1 MNYRI
6 PLFKIAQE
14 DFNSIEYV
22 LKNSIL
28 KTHARITRN
37 KTIKKLNNLNIRL
50 NTNDLLVNS
59 QFNNNIAE
67 EILLHTANPVFDL
80 SNSLDNDEIGL
91 LGKGLKYGIK
101 KRTFNKF
108 EILTRFEELA
118 QNLDKE
124 DITDVGSND
133 IYETTPK
140 ESFLQKLSNLTY
152 GFIESAKTPQSSLTF
167 DEEKT
172 LLKLKSKVK
181 DNELIVSKSDKG
193 NATVVTNKAEYIEK
207 METILSDKTKFE
219 LLENQSEN
227 LIQKMEDSFNTYLY
241 NIKDKYEKVITYDEK
256 GKKTV
261 ENVLKTQGSIN
272 QRIYKQIYSTGA
284 RCGVA
289 YGLTK
294 VHKNGN
300 PIRPIISTIGTY
312 NYKAS
317 DYLTKVLTSAIKEK
331 GGFKYVVKDSFDFI
345 NKLSQ
350 IKLEEGECLISFDV
364 ESLFTNVPIDE
375 TIEIIK
381 NTFFTL
387 KNNSNKIRANAK
399 DDSRYEGKL
408 DNMKF
413 EVFEKLYRKC
423 LQESIFMFNNKLF
436 KQINGVSMGNKL
448 GPTTSDFFMND
459 FENKHMEQLRYLGVK
474 HWFRY
479 VDDTFVIV
487 KNINQAD
494 DILNY
499 LNKQHNT
506 IKFTMEKEISNKINF
521 LDITI
526 KRKSDLTFET
536 STYRKPTF
544 TGVML
549 NWNSLTSIKYKTGL
563 IRCLLDRSYKIC
575 SSEKQKEIEMAQ
587 LRLLL
592 LKNNYPI
599 QIIEREFKRF
609 INAKSKE
616 LDNKLI
622 DDEIKIKYLSLPYI
636 NDKTEVISTKIKD
649 LVKQYYP
656 KIHLRVAFKSPAQ
669 LGDHFPFKDKVN
681 DPSKQSFVVYH
692 AKCMDC
698 ENDYIGMT
706 TQILNE
712 RIHEHLTDKDSHIY
726 QHIHASQP
734 KHRMDF
740 ENIVILDRASNAL
753 KLQYKEML
761 YIRKLNPSL
770 NRQMNSELFSFVIR
784 NAIKDSDITKDIQK
798 YLKSNKNEKRS

>member
-1 MNYRI
+1 M
-6 PLFKIAQE
+6 
-14 DFNSIEYV
+14 
-22 LKNSIL
+22 
-28 KTHARITRN
+28 
-37 KTIKKLNNLNIRL
+37 

-59 QFNNNIAE
+59 QFNNNTAE

-331 GGFKYVVKDSFDFI
+331 GGFKYVVKYSFDFI
-345 NKLSQ
+345 NKLSLH
-350 IKLEEGECLISFDV
+350 K
-364 ESLFTNVPIDE
+364 
-375 TIEIIK
+375 
-381 NTFFTL
+381 
-387 KNNSNKIRANAK
+387 
-399 DDSRYEGKL
+399 
-408 DNMKF
+408 
-413 EVFEKLYRKC
+413 
-423 LQESIFMFNNKLF
+423 
-436 KQINGVSMGNKL
+436 
-448 GPTTSDFFMND
+448 
-459 FENKHMEQLRYLGVK
+459 
-474 HWFRY
+474 
-479 VDDTFVIV
+479 
-487 KNINQAD
+487 
-494 DILNY
+494 
-499 LNKQHNT
+499 
-506 IKFTMEKEISNKINF
+506 
-521 LDITI
+521 
-526 KRKSDLTFET
+526 
-536 STYRKPTF
+536 
-544 TGVML
+544 
-549 NWNSLTSIKYKTGL
+549 
-563 IRCLLDRSYKIC
+563 
-575 SSEKQKEIEMAQ
+575 
-587 LRLLL
+587 
-592 LKNNYPI
+592 
-599 QIIEREFKRF
+599 
-609 INAKSKE
+609 
-616 LDNKLI
+616 
-622 DDEIKIKYLSLPYI
+622 
-636 NDKTEVISTKIKD
+636 
-649 LVKQYYP
+649 
-656 KIHLRVAFKSPAQ
+656 
-669 LGDHFPFKDKVN
+669 
-681 DPSKQSFVVYH
+681 
-692 AKCMDC
+692 
-698 ENDYIGMT
+698 
-706 TQILNE
+706 
-712 RIHEHLTDKDSHIY
+712 
-726 QHIHASQP
+726 
-734 KHRMDF
+734 
-740 ENIVILDRASNAL
+740 
-753 KLQYKEML
+753 
-761 YIRKLNPSL
+761 
-770 NRQMNSELFSFVIR
+770 
-784 NAIKDSDITKDIQK
+784 
-798 YLKSNKNEKRS
+798 